1 MNRVFPIFITKRDL
15 MENIKEKITELVDKL
30 NKASEAY
37 YNGQEIMTNAEW
49 DQGFDELRR
58 LEGESGIV
66 LPNSPTSNVGAAPK
80 VGTRVTH
87 DFPAKSLDKTKDP
100 EELQKKFSTEDKVLL
115 MWKLDGGTL
124 QLTYTGGNL
133 VVAATR
139 GNGEVGADIT
149 ANAPYISGIPLKID
163 FTGSLTVRGE
173 ALMSYEDFETI
184 NSTLDESEQY
194 ANPRNLANATVSMLD
209 PDEVKERKIVF
220 KVFGIVNIEGL
231 EINSFD
237 SRMKWLE
244 ENGFQTVPYEL
255 VSPRE
260 IPEKISKWTE
270 QVEGYGFPV
279 DGLVFASDNIG
290 QAEKLPGTGHHP
302 NVLSGYAFKWADTE
316 ASTVLREI
324 IWSPS
329 RTGRLN
335 PVAVFESVDLEGTKV
350 SRASLHNVTYLKE
363 KHLRIGD
370 SITVYKANMIIP
382 QVKDNLSPNQN
393 PFSESENIEMIP
405 KCPVCGTLAEIVS
418 INDIETMHCPNPECA
433 AKSIGRF
440 VHFASR
446 NCMDIEGLSEAT
458 VTRFVEEGWIKNL
471 GDIYKLSVY
480 KDEIIA
486 TEGFGEISYSNLLEA
501 IEKSRNRD
509 IVAFIASIGIPGIG
523 KGQAKI
529 IAESFKGKAKD
540 VISAVFDL
548 EKEPFDFTSVEGIG
562 EVLNN
567 NIHEFAKDKNQ
578 QIFLGNVLD
587 YVDISDIEVAAGD
600 ALFAGKV
607 FVITGSLTSF
617 ANREELKQKIE
628 SLGGK
633 VTGSVSSK
641 TDYLINN
648 NVDSVSGKNKTAKE
662 LNIPIVSEEDF
673 IKMIG

>member
-1 MNRVFPIFITKRDL
+1 

-37 YNGQEIMTNAEW
+37 YNGREIMTNAEW

-58 LEGESGIV
+58 LERESGII
-66 LPNSPTSNVGAAPK
+66 LSDSPTANVGAAPK
-80 VGTRVTH
+80 VGTRATH

-100 EELQKKFSTEDKVLL
+100 QELQKKFSTEDKVLL

-124 QLTYTGGNL
+124 QLTYNGGRL

-139 GNGEVGADIT
+139 GNGEVGTDIT
-149 ANAPYISGIPLKID
+149 ANAPYINGIPPKID
-163 FTGSLTVRGE
+163 FTGNLTVRGE
-173 ALMSYEDFETI
+173 ALMSYEDFSEI
-184 NSTLDESEQY
+184 NSTLEESEQY
-194 ANPRNLANATVSMLD
+194 ANPRNLANATVTMLD
-209 PDEVKERKIVF
+209 PLEVKKRRIDF
-220 KVFGIVNIEGL
+220 RVFGIVNIEGK
-231 EINSFD
+231 EIETFS
-237 SRMKWLE
+237 SRMEWLKKM
-244 ENGFQTVPYEL
+244 GFETVPYEL

-260 IPEKISKWTE
+260 IPEKINRWTE
-270 QVEGYGFPV
+270 QVENFPFPV
-279 DGLVFASDNIG
+279 DGLVFAAENIAE
-290 QAEKLPGTGHHP
+290 AEKLPGTGHHP

-316 ASTVLREI
+316 ASTVLKEI

-335 PVAVFESVDLEGTKV
+335 PVAVFEPVDLEGTKV

-370 SITVYKANMIIP
+370 PITVYKANMIIP
-382 QVKDNLSPNQN
+382 QIKDNLSTNQEL
-393 PFSESENIEMIP
+393 FSEWENAELIP
-405 KCPVCGTLAEIVS
+405 KCPVCGTLAEIIS
-418 INDIETMHCPNPECA
+418 INDIETMHCPNSECA

-471 GDIYKLSVY
+471 GDIYKLSAY
-480 KDEIIA
+480 KDQIIA
-486 TEGFGEISYSNLLEA
+486 TEGFGEISYSNLLDA
-501 IEKSRNRD
+501 IEKSRHRD

-529 IAESFKGKAKD
+529 IAESFKGKAKE

-548 EKEPFDFTSVEGIG
+548 AKEPFDFTSIEGMG

-578 QIFLGNVLD
+578 QSFLGDVLD
-587 YVDISDIEVAAGD
+587 YLEVSDIEVAGED
-600 ALFAGKV
+600 AKLSGKV
-607 FVITGSLTSF
+607 FVVTGSLISF
-617 ANREELKQKIE
+617 ANRDELKEKIE

-633 VTGSVSSK
+633 VTGSVSAK

-648 NVDSVSGKNKTAKE
+648 NVESSSGKNKTAKE
-662 LNIPIVSEEDF
+662 LNIPIISEEDF
-673 IKMIG
+673 LSMIN

>member
-1 MNRVFPIFITKRDL
+1 

-37 YNGQEIMTNAEW
+37 YNGREIMTNAEW

-58 LEGESGIV
+58 LERESGII
-66 LPNSPTSNVGAAPK
+66 LSDSPTANVGAAPK

-87 DFPAKSLDKTKDP
+87 DFSAKSLDKTKDP
-100 EELQKKFSTEDKVLL
+100 QELQKKFSTEDRVLL

-124 QLTYTGGNL
+124 QLTYNEGRL

-139 GNGEVGADIT
+139 GNGEVGTDIT
-149 ANAPYISGIPLKID
+149 ANAPYINGIPLKID

-173 ALMSYEDFETI
+173 ALMSYGDFSEI
-184 NSTLDESEQY
+184 NSTLEESEQY
-194 ANPRNLANATVSMLD
+194 ANPRNLANATVTMLD
-209 PDEVKERKIVF
+209 PLEVEKRRIDF
-220 KVFGIVNIEGL
+220 RVFGIVNIEGK
-231 EINSFD
+231 EIDKFS
-237 SRMKWLE
+237 SRMEWLKE
-244 ENGFQTVPYEL
+244 QGFETVPYEL
-255 VSPRE
+255 VSPQE
-260 IPEKISKWTE
+260 IPEKINKWTE
-270 QVEGYGFPV
+270 QVEKFPFPV
-279 DGLVFASDNIG
+279 DGLVFASENIAE
-290 QAEKLPGTGHHP
+290 AEKLPGTGHHP

-316 ASTVLREI
+316 ASTVLKEI

-335 PVAVFESVDLEGTKV
+335 PVAVFEAVDLEGTKV

-370 SITVYKANMIIP
+370 PITVYKANMIIP
-382 QVKDNLSPNQN
+382 QVKDNLSTNQEL
-393 PFSESENIEMIP
+393 FSERENTELIP
-405 KCPVCGTLAEIVS
+405 KCPVCSTLAEIIS
-418 INDIETMHCPNPECA
+418 INDIETMHCPNTECA

-471 GDIYKLSVY
+471 GDIYKLSAY
-480 KDEIIA
+480 KEQIIA
-486 TEGFGEISYSNLLEA
+486 TEGFGEISYSNLLDA
-501 IEKSRNRD
+501 IEKSRYRD

-529 IAESFKGKAKD
+529 IAESFKGKAKE

-548 EKEPFDFTSVEGIG
+548 EKEPFDFTSIEGMG

-578 QIFLGNVLD
+578 QSFLGDVLD
-587 YVDISDIEVAAGD
+587 YLEVSDIEVAGED
-600 ALFAGKV
+600 AKLSGKV
-607 FVITGSLTSF
+607 FVVTGSLISF
-617 ANREELKQKIE
+617 ANRDELKKKIE

-633 VTGSVSSK
+633 VTGSVSAK

-648 NVDSVSGKNKTAKE
+648 NVESSSGKNKTAKE
-662 LNIPIVSEEDF
+662 LNIPIISEEDF
-673 IKMIG
+673 LSMIN

>member
-1 MNRVFPIFITKRDL
+1 
-15 MENIKEKITELVDKL
+15 MENIKDKIAELVNKL

-49 DQGFDELRR
+49 DEGFDLLRR
-58 LEGESGIV
+58 LEKESGII
-66 LPNSPTSNVGAAPK
+66 LSDSPTANVGAAPK

-100 EELQKKFSTEDKVLL
+100 EELQKKFILEDKVLL

-124 QLTYTGGNL
+124 QLTYNGGKL

-149 ANAPYISGIPLKID
+149 ANAPYINGIPLKID

-173 ALMSYEDFETI
+173 ALMSYEDFSEI
-184 NSTLDESEQY
+184 NSGLEESEQY
-194 ANPRNLANATVSMLD
+194 ANPRNLANATISMLD
-209 PDEVKERKIVF
+209 PMEVKKRRIDF
-220 KVFGIVNIEGL
+220 RVFGIVNIDGKVIDEF
-231 EINSFD
+231 S
-237 SRMKWLE
+237 SRMEWLKKE
-244 ENGFQTVPYEL
+244 GFETVPYEL
-255 VSPRE
+255 ISP
-260 IPEKISKWTE
+260 KDISKKIGQWTE
-270 QVEGYGFPV
+270 KVESFPFPV
-279 DGLVFASDNIG
+279 DGLVFASENIG

-316 ASTVLREI
+316 ASTVLKEI

-335 PVAVFESVDLEGTKV
+335 PVAVFEAVDLEGTKV

-382 QVKDNLSPNQN
+382 QVKDNLSSNQSS
-393 PFSESENIEMIP
+393 FSESENIELIP
-405 KCPVCGTLAEIVS
+405 KCPVCGTLAELVS
-418 INDIETMHCPNPECA
+418 VNDIETMHCPNPECA

-458 VTRFVEEGWIKNL
+458 VTRFVEEGWIRNL
-471 GDIYKLSVY
+471 GDIYRLSAY

-486 TEGFGEISYSNLLEA
+486 AEGFGEISYSNLIEA
-501 IEKSRNRD
+501 IEKSKSRD

-540 VISAVFDL
+540 VIFAVFDT
-548 EKEPFDFTSVEGIG
+548 EKDPFDFTSVEGIG

-567 NIHEFAKDKNQ
+567 NIHEFARDNSKQ
-578 QIFLGNVLD
+578 SFLGDVLD
-587 YVDISDIEVAAGD
+587 YLEVSDIEVAGED
-600 ALFAGKV
+600 ALLSGKV
-607 FVITGSLTSF
+607 FVVTGSLTSF
-617 ANREELKQKIE
+617 ANRDELKQKIE

-633 VTGSVSSK
+633 VTGSVSAK
-641 TDYLINN
+641 TDFLINN
-648 NVDSVSGKNKTAKE
+648 NVESVSGKNKTAKE
-662 LNIPIVSEEDF
+662 LNIPIISEEDF